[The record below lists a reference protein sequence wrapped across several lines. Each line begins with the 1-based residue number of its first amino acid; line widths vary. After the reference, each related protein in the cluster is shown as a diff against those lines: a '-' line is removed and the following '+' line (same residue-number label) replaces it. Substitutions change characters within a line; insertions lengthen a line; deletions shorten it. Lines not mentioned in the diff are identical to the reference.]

1 MGKCRFLILHQLY
14 QFSTVKEKF
23 GRSLDALGNAFVK
36 LLFFPVFSQ
45 HLLTNGDFF
54 RGGVCR
60 TFFKIVNILTYTCP
74 NHSGVGVIDS
84 PDRFQHVLHSYC
96 IHQVL
101 EKNFRHEIFIV
112 RPQKMPK
119 NGLFWRF

>member
-1 MGKCRFLILHQLY
+1 MNKKGHAFEAFFMFSNEKHVFEAFFICTKGKIVEMGIFL
-14 QFSTVKEKF
+14 
-23 GRSLDALGNAFVK
+23 
-36 LLFFPVFSQ
+36 
-45 HLLTNGDFF
+45 
-54 RGGVCR
+54 GGGCR

-84 PDRFQHVLHSYC
+84 PDRFEHVLHSYC